1 MTAPGFRLLAAGDSA
16 LIVELEERIDP
27 SINRRIV
34 ALGARLEAS
43 RLAGLRD
50 IVPAYRSLT
59 VYFDPLRTD
68 YSSLVSQL
76 TSALEQQIAE
86 PEVAGR
92 LVEIPVCYGGEHGP
106 DLSAV
111 AGFAR
116 VTESEVVALHT
127 AATYQVFM
135 LGFVPGF
142 AYLGSVDR
150 RIAAPRRTEPR
161 VRVPAGSV
169 GVAGEQ
175 TGIYPSETPGG
186 WQLIGRTPLRP
197 FDISRED
204 PFLLRAG
211 DRVRFRPIVPD
222 QFDTWLESA

>member
-1 MTAPGFRLLAAGDSA
+1 VTAPGFRLLAAGDSA

>member
-1 MTAPGFRLLAAGDSA
+1 
-16 LIVELEERIDP
+16 
-27 SINRRIV
+27 
-34 ALGARLEAS
+34 
-43 RLAGLRD
+43 
-50 IVPAYRSLT
+50 